1 MITNKKFPFTKI
13 LSKAILDLKDTGKL
27 KIMNME
33 KSREH
38 KSCGLPDQ
46 RKEKPMGY
54 EKLACLFIVMLS
66 GILTSLF
73 IALIEYVA
81 KKYLKDQTSAT
92 PKKGYEI
99 NPMDNFIEEFLEDL
113 SSDEKKA
120 FQGILHKYIDA
131 SGSQHYVK
139 KLSNESQSVTIPDF
153 IENEVNPK
161 ESTQD

>member
-1 MITNKKFPFTKI
+1 MITNKKSPFTKI

-81 KKYLKDQTSAT
+81 KKYLKDQNSET

-99 NPMDNFIEEFLEDL
+99 NPMDNFIEEFLEGL
-113 SSDEKKA
+113 SCDEKKV

-131 SGSQHYVK
+131 SGSQPYVK
-139 KLSNESQSVTIPDF
+139 MLSNESQSITIPDV
-153 IENEVNPK
+153 IENEENPK